1 MSISQDKKAV
11 VMDKQGLE
19 YICSCIKLLQSVP
32 DLLNDLTPSQKTV
45 YSSYKVTELINALG
59 ENLQTYVNTSLGAL
73 NNLKKEIVQTVP
85 SVDTAE
91 ENTIYL
97 LKNDGDGGYSQ
108 YLLINGVVENLG
120 STTAINNVYTKTE
133 TDAKFALLSTLNDL
147 IATVGGLNELKTNT
161 KESIVKAI
169 NELND
174 RNYLEVIEITN
185 KSVLDYA
192 KTFDILTHTYFYANN
207 CVDLPNNEHY
217 GYCSVEV
224 SQDPLYRD
232 ITFYSPTDGRIYVNT
247 IGANAEGSDFGTW
260 SGWHKHLTNN
270 DIVDTINSSST
281 DNQIPSALAVKTEL
295 DKKVDK
301 TTFQSELDKKL
312 R

>member
-32 DLLNDLTPSQKTV
+32 ELLNDLTPSQKTV

-108 YLLINGVVENLG
+108 YLLIVV
-120 STTAINNVYTKTE
+120 
-133 TDAKFALLSTLNDL
+133 
-147 IATVGGLNELKTNT
+147 
-161 KESIVKAI
+161 
-169 NELND
+169 
-174 RNYLEVIEITN
+174 
-185 KSVLDYA
+185 
-192 KTFDILTHTYFYANN
+192 
-207 CVDLPNNEHY
+207 
-217 GYCSVEV
+217 
-224 SQDPLYRD
+224 
-232 ITFYSPTDGRIYVNT
+232 
-247 IGANAEGSDFGTW
+247 
-260 SGWHKHLTNN
+260 
-270 DIVDTINSSST
+270 
-281 DNQIPSALAVKTEL
+281 
-295 DKKVDK
+295 
-301 TTFQSELDKKL
+301 
-312 R
+312 